1 MNAPYVNDS
10 IVSIEAERGIVGAI
24 LLDNS
29 VFDSAGEKLKPE
41 YFYSELCKA
50 VYTEIIKQMNTVKQC
65 DVVTVGMA
73 LRDLEMSDIS
83 ALAQHVPRP
92 YLIRRYCEIVIE
104 RSKSRLLAAVSNEI
118 TELSQDHTRTIE
130 DRVDAAQSQLSK
142 LIDEAPR
149 DDWVSAFDGLVQ
161 HTQILEDRNS
171 GKIKAWGTGLSDL
184 DSYLEGG
191 LRAGELVIVG
201 ARPSM
206 GKAQPLNA
214 KVLAADG
221 WAEMGGLKVGDTLA
235 SLDGQP
241 SIVTGVFPQ
250 GEKQVFRV
258 TFSDG
263 RATECCDEHLWS
275 VNYRKWTTPKVLS
288 TSEIRQLMESP
299 EMNGRLWID
308 TPTGDFGC
316 ETSLPVD
323 PWLLGALLG
332 DGDLTQKT
340 ISFSKTADQ
349 ILNLVRDSL
358 PDAVRLVH
366 AGGCDWRLS
375 ADRGRDA
382 PGTWA
387 ANSNPLTNAVRDLG
401 LMGCSS
407 AAKFIPE
414 IYMMAGRD
422 ARMGVLRGLMDTD
435 GWVEKH
441 GSVLFSSASQQL
453 AKDVQAL
460 ARSLGYWCS
469 MREKATGYKK
479 NGEYHPCL
487 TAYVLTI
494 SGKDVHELFLFDG
507 KKDRCA
513 TRTRVKRVAFSKI
526 EASREAPCQCI
537 SVSHPTH
544 LYITDD
550 YVVTHNTALGMT
562 IGLHLAEQHAV
573 GLLSMEMTHS
583 DVRDRMVAMMGNVTL
598 SNVKRPDTGLQ
609 WDRVTESVERSRNI
623 RFAVSDQSGLNINQ
637 VRSKARAIKRTQGLN
652 VLVVDYIGLM
662 TGLDPK
668 QNRAYQLEEVSRG
681 LKNLAKELGI
691 AVLCLA
697 QLNRGIEGR
706 GAAAIPQLSDLRDS
720 GAIEQDADI
729 VLFVHRPIQAN
740 PELGIEWQSFSKL
753 SIAKNRNGMC
763 GLVYLNYQGNKTKF
777 YGWTGQLPQKSTSSK
792 RGDL

>member
-29 VFDSAGEKLKPE
+29 VFDSAGERLKPE
-41 YFYSELCKA
+41 HFHSEFCKE
-50 VYTEIIKQMNTVKQC
+50 VYTEIIKQMNAAKQC

-104 RSKSRLLAAVSNEI
+104 RSKSRLLAAVSDEI

-130 DRVDAAQSQLSK
+130 DRVDAAQSQLSR

-161 HTQILEDRNS
+161 HTQVLEDRNS
-171 GKIKAWGTGLSDL
+171 GKIKAWATGLSDL

-206 GKAQPLNA
+206 GK
-214 KVLAADG
+214 
-221 WAEMGGLKVGDTLA
+221 
-235 SLDGQP
+235 
-241 SIVTGVFPQ
+241 
-250 GEKQVFRV
+250 
-258 TFSDG
+258 
-263 RATECCDEHLWS
+263 
-275 VNYRKWTTPKVLS
+275 
-288 TSEIRQLMESP
+288 
-299 EMNGRLWID
+299 
-308 TPTGDFGC
+308 
-316 ETSLPVD
+316 
-323 PWLLGALLG
+323 
-332 DGDLTQKT
+332 
-340 ISFSKTADQ
+340 
-349 ILNLVRDSL
+349 
-358 PDAVRLVH
+358 
-366 AGGCDWRLS
+366 
-375 ADRGRDA
+375 
-382 PGTWA
+382 
-387 ANSNPLTNAVRDLG
+387 
-401 LMGCSS
+401 
-407 AAKFIPE
+407 
-414 IYMMAGRD
+414 
-422 ARMGVLRGLMDTD
+422 
-435 GWVEKH
+435 
-441 GSVLFSSASQQL
+441 
-453 AKDVQAL
+453 
-460 ARSLGYWCS
+460 
-469 MREKATGYKK
+469 
-479 NGEYHPCL
+479 
-487 TAYVLTI
+487 
-494 SGKDVHELFLFDG
+494 
-507 KKDRCA
+507 
-513 TRTRVKRVAFSKI
+513 
-526 EASREAPCQCI
+526 
-537 SVSHPTH
+537 
-544 LYITDD
+544 
-550 YVVTHNTALGMT
+550 TALGMT

-573 GLLSMEMTHS
+573 GMLSMEMTQS

-609 WDRVTESVERSRNI
+609 WDRVSESVERSRSI

-706 GAAAIPQLSDLRDS
+706 GADAIPQLSDLRDS

-729 VLFVHRPIQAN
+729 VMFVHRPIQAN
-740 PELGIEWQSFSKL
+740 PELGLEWQSFAKL
-753 SIAKNRNGMC
+753 SIAKNRNGQC

-777 YGWTGQLPQKSTSSK
+777 YGWTGPLPQKSIPSK